1 MTAKILRTTTTPAVQ
16 HRTAGRVGSSS
27 VWHRVAVATRA
38 FLVTGASSGIG
49 EATAR
54 HLDALGYTVFAGV
67 RADRDGDALRAGSS
81 DRLEPVRLDVTD
93 EDQIAAVA
101 DTIRDAVGTRGLGG
115 VVNNAGIARG
125 GPLEHLPIDEWRTQL
140 EVNVVGQVAVTKAML
155 PLLRQGRGRVV
166 FIGSVSG
173 RFGAPMMGPYAA
185 SKFAIEGIAESLRH
199 EVHRWGI
206 TVSVVEPGAVKTPI
220 WDKGR
225 ETTARLERELPPE
238 ALEQYADQI
247 AVIKKGIE
255 QQDTKGVPPVRV
267 AKAVEHALLASRP
280 RDRYLVGRDAQVVG
294 VLSRVA
300 PDKVKDLI
308 VRTLARP

>member
-1 MTAKILRTTTTPAVQ
+1 M
-16 HRTAGRVGSSS
+16 
-27 VWHRVAVATRA
+27 ATRA

-54 HLDALGYTVFAGV
+54 HLDDLGYAVFAGV
-67 RADRDGDALRAGSS
+67 RSERDADALRAGAS
-81 DRLEPVRLDVTD
+81 DRLVPVRLDVTD
-93 EDQIAAVA
+93 EEHIAQTA
-101 DTIRDAVGTRGLGG
+101 DTIRAAVGGRGLGG

-155 PLLRQGRGRVV
+155 PLLRSARGRVV

-173 RFGAPMMGPYAA
+173 RFGTPLMGPYAA
-185 SKFAIEGIAESLRH
+185 SKFAIEGLAESLRH
-199 EVHRWGI
+199 ELHRWGI
-206 TVSVVEPGAVKTPI
+206 RVSVVEPGAVKTPI
-220 WDKGR
+220 WEKGR

-238 ALEQYADQI
+238 AFEQYADQI
-247 AVIKKGIE
+247 AAIKKGIE
-255 QQDTKGVPPVRV
+255 QQDHSGVPPLQV
-267 AKAVEHALLASRP
+267 AEAVEHALVSPRP
-280 RDRYLVGRDAQVVG
+280 RDRYLVGRDAHVVG
-294 VLSRVA
+294 LLSRLA